1 MYRVTTALHK
11 IRALKKRIRIIQGGS
26 SAGKTIA
33 ILLILID
40 LAQKQ
45 SGKTISVV
53 SETVPHLKRGAIR
66 DFLSIMEEHSYYDDN
81 RWNKT
86 DYIYEF
92 ETGSKIEFFS
102 ADSPDKVRGPRRD
115 ILFINEANNISFDTY
130 LQLSIR
136 TNETIYLDYNPVAEF
151 WAHTELAKHD
161 HDFLILTYKDN
172 EGLAQTIVED
182 LERQRENRQFWR
194 IYGEGLIGESEDKIY
209 VGWKAVDDVPH
220 EARLE
225 RYGLDFG
232 YSVDPTAIIAIYR
245 YNDGHILDEEVY
257 TKGLSNKQIADLLFN
272 LPKAL
277 VSADSAEPKSIAE
290 IQSYGVNIIGAR
302 KGPDSIRNGIQLVQS
317 QRISYTKRSTNLIK
331 EQRSYFWLRDKNNV
345 LIAPNQPAKS
355 PDHALDATR
364 YGFESLIDF
373 VPEHI
378 RIQQARQF
386 ERNESRKMLNS
397 TR

>member
-1 MYRVTTALHK
+1 MYRATTALHK

-40 LAQKQ
+40 LVQQ
-45 SGKTISVV
+45 EEGKTISVV

-66 DFLSIMEEHSYYDDN
+66 DFLSIMEEHGYYDEN

-86 DYIYEF
+86 DFIYEF
-92 ETGSKIEFFS
+92 ETGSRIEFFS
-102 ADSPDKVRGPRRD
+102 ADTPAKVRGPRRD

-136 TNETIYLDYNPVAEF
+136 TNEIIYLDYNPVAEF
-151 WAHTELAKHD
+151 WAHTELSKYD

-182 LERQRENRQFWR
+182 LERQRDNRQFWR

-209 VGWKAVDDVPH
+209 KGWLARDEIPH

-232 YSVDPTAIIAIYR
+232 YSVDPTAIISIYK
-245 YNDGHILDEEVY
+245 YNDGYILDEEAY
-257 TKGLSNKQIADLLFN
+257 TKELSNKQIADLLLN
-272 LPKAL
+272 LPRAL
-277 VSADSAEPKSIAE
+277 VCADSAEPKSIAE
-290 IQSYGVNIIGAR
+290 IQSFGVNIVGAR
-302 KGPDSIRNGIQLVQS
+302 KGTDSIRNGIQLVQT
-317 QRISYTKRSTNLIK
+317 QRVSYTKRSTNLIK
-331 EQRSYFWLRDKNNV
+331 EQRSYFWLRDKNGLLV
-345 LIAPNQPAKS
+345 TPNQPA
-355 PDHALDATR
+355 PGQDHALDAVR
-364 YGFESLIDF
+364 YGFGSIIDF
-373 VPEHI
+373 IPEHT
-378 RIQQARQF
+378 RIQQARKF
-386 ERNESRKMLNS
+386 ERNESRSVMNS